1 MIHGLYAITPDSWGS
16 QRLLDGVEAAV
27 EGGASVLQYRR
38 KAIAISE
45 RRKEAA
51 AIREIC
57 RPRGVPLI
65 VNDDPTLAA
74 EVHADGVHLGR
85 DDGSVA
91 AARAVLGGTSMIG
104 VSCYDD
110 LERAQRA
117 FHEGADYVAF
127 GSFFPSAVKPHAVR
141 PPVSLLSAARDRI
154 ALPRVAIGGITVH
167 NAALLIEEGAD
178 AVAVIS
184 DLFDAQDIRA
194 RAELFSSLFR
204 ATQPFIEV
212 P

>member
-1 MIHGLYAITPDSWGS
+1 MIRGLYAITPDSWDG
-16 QRLLDGVEAAV
+16 QRLLDGVEAV
-27 EGGASVLQYRR
+27 VQGGASVLQYRR
-38 KAIAISE
+38 KSIGISE

-57 RPRGVPLI
+57 RRRGVPLI
-65 VNDDPTLAA
+65 VNDDPALAA
-74 EVHADGVHLGR
+74 EVNADGVHLGR

-91 AARAVLGGTSMIG
+91 AARAILGGASMIG

-110 LERAQRA
+110 LARAERAFQ
-117 FHEGADYVAF
+117 EGADYVAF

-141 PPVSLLSAARDRI
+141 PPVALLSAARDRI
-154 ALPRVAIGGITVH
+154 SIPRVAIGGITVH
-167 NAALLIEEGAD
+167 NAALLIEAGAD

-204 ATQPFIEV
+204 TTQPFIEV

>member
-1 MIHGLYAITPDSWGS
+1 MIRGLYAITPDSWDG
-16 QRLLDGVEAAV
+16 QRLLDGVEAV
-27 EGGASVLQYRR
+27 VQGGASVLQYRR
-38 KAIAISE
+38 KSIGISE

-57 RPRGVPLI
+57 RRRGVPLI
-65 VNDDPTLAA
+65 VNDDPALAA
-74 EVHADGVHLGR
+74 EVNADGVHLGR

-91 AARAVLGGTSMIG
+91 AARAILGGASMIG

-110 LERAQRA
+110 LARAERAFQ
-117 FHEGADYVAF
+117 EGADYVAF

-141 PPVSLLSAARDRI
+141 PPVALLSAARDCI
-154 ALPRVAIGGITVH
+154 SIPRVAIGGITVH
-167 NAALLIEEGAD
+167 NASLLIEAGAD

-204 ATQPFIEV
+204 TTQPFIEV